1 MKNISFIFC
10 FLLLSFSA
18 NANQQISELANNLV
32 ELGRFYRYNGFEH
45 ESADKIK
52 RHLKPLRTP
61 ELNATTDFVAQLVKK
76 NNRLLH
82 KKYLQLPNDETLVY
96 VFIMRKVAYNLWKQE
111 PVDNISLV
119 EELLNQKIT
128 QRVLISNYYDLLFA
142 AVGNKNHSL
151 DLSKIDFDLS
161 AYKLQTPT
169 QRSIF
174 FLQCMDFA
182 SRSIRH
188 RMMDKRTANFE
199 DAYAIIQKYPTFN
212 GKPYYH
218 YADFD
223 LPDFA
228 IMRSQRILSFKT
240 FYMANYYHL
249 LLIHLQ
255 CLEQN
260 KTDKESIA
268 NLLEHSILK
277 NKDLQVYNNYESYL
291 KKVMKKYKL

>member
-1 MKNISFIFC
+1 MKNISFLFC

-18 NANQQISELANNLV
+18 DANQKISELANNLV

-45 ESADKIK
+45 ESAEKIR

-76 NNRLLH
+76 NNRLLQ

-96 VFIMRKVAYNLWKQE
+96 VFIMRKVAYNLWKKE
-111 PVDNISLV
+111 PVNNVDLV
-119 EELLNQKIT
+119 EKLLHQKIT
-128 QRVLISNYYDLLFA
+128 QRVLVSSYYNLLFA
-142 AVGNKNHSL
+142 AVGNKNRSI
-151 DLSKIDFDLS
+151 DLSKTNFDLS
-161 AYKLQTPT
+161 AYNLKTAT

-199 DAYAIIQKYPTFN
+199 SAYAVIKKYPTFD
-212 GKPYYH
+212 GKPYYY
-218 YADFD
+218 YADFA
-223 LPDFA
+223 LPDFS
-228 IMRSQRILSFKT
+228 IMRSQRILSFKN

-255 CLEQN
+255 CLEKN
-260 KTDKESIA
+260 NADKQAIN
-268 NLLEHSILK
+268 NLLEHSILR
-277 NKDLQVYNNYESYL
+277 NKSLQSYNNYESYL
-291 KKVMKKYKL
+291 KKVIKKYNL

>member
-1 MKNISFIFC
+1 M
-10 FLLLSFSA
+10 
-18 NANQQISELANNLV
+18 V

-45 ESADKIK
+45 ESAEKIR

-96 VFIMRKVAYNLWKQE
+96 VFIMRKVAYNLWKKE
-111 PVDNISLV
+111 PINNITLV
-119 EELLNQKIT
+119 EELLRQKIE
-128 QRVLISNYYDLLFA
+128 QRVLISNYYNLLFA
-142 AVGNKNHSL
+142 AVGNKNRSL
-151 DLSKIDFDLS
+151 DLSKIDFNLS
-161 AYKLQTPT
+161 AYNLKTTT
-169 QRSIF
+169 QKSIF

-188 RMMDKRTANFE
+188 RMMNKRTANYE
-199 DAYAIIQKYPTFN
+199 NACTVIEKYPTFN

-218 YADFD
+218 YADFA

-228 IMRSQRILSFKT
+228 IMRSQRILSFKN

-255 CLEQN
+255 CLE
-260 KTDKESIA
+260 KTKADKQEIT
-268 NLLEHSILK
+268 NLLAHSILK
-277 NKDLQVYNNYESYL
+277 DKELQAYNNYEGYL
-291 KKVMKKYKL
+291 KKVMKKYDL